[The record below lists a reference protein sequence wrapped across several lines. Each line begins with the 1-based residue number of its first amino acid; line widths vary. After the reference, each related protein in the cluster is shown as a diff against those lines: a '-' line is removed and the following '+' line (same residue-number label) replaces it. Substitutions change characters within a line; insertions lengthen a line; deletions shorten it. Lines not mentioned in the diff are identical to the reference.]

1 MDKTH
6 KFGFICIA
14 GLPNAGKS
22 SLINALVGEKVA
34 IVSWRPQTTRNRI
47 LGVTGGEG
55 WQMAFI
61 DTPGIHGARNKL
73 GEYMMKSVEGAL
85 RDVDAVMYVV
95 DSARGLR
102 DEDRAFF
109 EANAGRHPIVVAVNK
124 LDAVTQPTL
133 FAVLSEIN
141 SLPGVTAVVP
151 VSAKRGDN
159 LDTLKDELEGLLPE
173 GAPMFPEDM
182 YTDSTLRFMAA
193 EIVREKALYLLDKEV
208 PYGIGVYIQ
217 KFEFRQ
223 DGICDILADIVCEK
237 QSHKAIVIGKGG
249 ATLKKIGEAAR
260 RDLEKLV
267 DAKVYLELYVRVK
280 AEWRD
285 SEYLMRELGYDPK
298 DIKD

>member
-109 EANAGRHPIVVAVNK
+109 EANAGKHPIVVAVNK

-159 LDTLKDELEGLLPE
+159 LDTLKDELAGLLPD

-182 YTDSTLRFMAA
+182 YTDSSLRFMAA
-193 EIVREKALYLLDKEV
+193 
-208 PYGIGVYIQ
+208 
-217 KFEFRQ
+217 
-223 DGICDILADIVCEK
+223 
-237 QSHKAIVIGKGG
+237 
-249 ATLKKIGEAAR
+249 
-260 RDLEKLV
+260 
-267 DAKVYLELYVRVK
+267 
-280 AEWRD
+280 
-285 SEYLMRELGYDPK
+285 
-298 DIKD
+298 